1 MNKYINK
8 QDKLGKG
15 VSAKI
20 VNFWLAFFH
29 IKVNKELEKL
39 LIQIFKFGI
48 VGVVA
53 TLIDFIF
60 LYLFRDICNLPL
72 ILSNTLS
79 FNISVIYNYLASM
92 TFVFDVDKNK
102 DKKNIFLLFI
112 IFSVI
117 GLGINN
123 ILVGLLTN
131 KLDVYYMVSKV
142 IATIVVMIFN
152 FITRKKFLE

>member
-1 MNKYINK
+1 MRINNNKDLSVN
-8 QDKLGKG
+8 
-15 VSAKI
+15 I
-20 VNFWLAFFH
+20 VKFWLNFFH
-29 IKVNKELEKL
+29 IKVNERHENL

-48 VGVVA
+48 VGVIA

-60 LYLFRDICNLPL
+60 LYLFRDVCKLPL

-79 FNISVIYNYLASM
+79 FSISVIYNYLASM

-102 DKKNIFLLFI
+102 DKKKTFILFI

-123 ILVGLLTN
+123 IFVDLLTN
-131 KLDVYYMVSKV
+131 KLDIYYMLSKV

>member
-1 MNKYINK
+1 MRINNNNNK
-8 QDKLGKG
+8 DL
-15 VSAKI
+15 SANI
-20 VNFWLAFFH
+20 VKFWLNFFH
-29 IKVNKELEKL
+29 IKVNGRHENL

-48 VGVVA
+48 VGVIA

-60 LYLFRDICNLPL
+60 LYLFRDVCKLPL

-79 FNISVIYNYLASM
+79 FSISVIYNYLASM

-102 DKKNIFLLFI
+102 DKKKTFILFI

-123 ILVGLLTN
+123 IFVDLLTN
-131 KLDVYYMVSKV
+131 KLDIYYMLSKV